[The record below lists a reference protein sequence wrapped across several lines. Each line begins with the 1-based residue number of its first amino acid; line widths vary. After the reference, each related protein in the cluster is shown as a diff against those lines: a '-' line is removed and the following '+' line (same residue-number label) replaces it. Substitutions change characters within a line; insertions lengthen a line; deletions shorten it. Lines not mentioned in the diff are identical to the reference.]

1 MQFSKELKFLSLGD
15 FMQKIKNLK
24 AIPSEADLVI
34 DNLAVFN

>member
-1 MQFSKELKFLSLGD
+1 MSVIFFVKSLGD

-24 AIPSEADLVI
+24 AIPSDADLVI